1 MANPNIANVSTIYG
15 NANGLALTATKQAI
29 VTNASS
35 SSKIYKVHSLIV
47 ANTQS
52 TLGLIDAF
60 VTLGSGNE
68 FTLASAINVPANAT
82 LVLISKEAP
91 LYLIEDSKIEL
102 RQGAGG
108 NLEAVCSWDEIS

>member
-1 MANPNIANVSTIYG
+1 MANPNIANVATING
-15 NANGLALTATKQAI
+15 NANGLALTASLQAI
-29 VTNASS
+29 VTNSS
-35 SSKIYKVHSLIV
+35 SSNKIYKVHTLMI

-52 TLGLIDAF
+52 ITGIGTAT

-68 FTLASAINVPANAT
+68 FYLGSAIRIPGYAS

-91 LYLIEDSKIEL
+91 IYLIEDSKIEL
-102 RQGAGG
+102 KQDTGG